1 MKLLDW
7 KRIEFLTLS
16 QFDILHGNAKS
27 MQKKGHL
34 HKKCCI
40 NFFQDLQFS
49 VLLPTSPMIFQVFL
63 GTQLK
68 SWNIPNSVESKM
80 NFHYFSENLSSM
92 EWKGMG
98 GNAIWSLIFNFCP
111 FWQVPYCTIPS
122 NLDLYLQIGL
132 LFIWIAYFQKVI
144 DKKRLSKGRVF
155 LQSDGSIFKL

>member
-1 MKLLDW
+1 MAMPKVC
-7 KRIEFLTLS
+7 
-16 QFDILHGNAKS
+16 
-27 MQKKGHL
+27 KKGHL

-80 NFHYFSENLSSM
+80 NFHYFPKISVHRHE
-92 EWKGMG
+92 KGRGKMPFEV
-98 GNAIWSLIFNFCP
+98 WSLNFCP
-111 FWQVPYCTIPS
+111 FWQVSYFTIPS